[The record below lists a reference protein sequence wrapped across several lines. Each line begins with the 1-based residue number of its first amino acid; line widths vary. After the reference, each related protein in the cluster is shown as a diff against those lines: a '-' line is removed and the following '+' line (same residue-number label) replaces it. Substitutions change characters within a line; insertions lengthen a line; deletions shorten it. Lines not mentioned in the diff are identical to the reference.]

1 MQVDAGYIKAT
12 IDHQL
17 RQTNSVNELN
27 HEETVKVQERI
38 GRKNR
43 LRSCRS
49 ISESDLSNHSYSCR
63 RRRISFCISNSDDDN
78 DIEDDPI
85 LKLEPFHDSEVFIDQ
100 SHHKLPER
108 IESKS
113 KNRFSTLTTTTVE
126 STFTNKL
133 HLSLSTICKDD
144 VISNH
149 DDVIANINHCYSSEI
164 DLGQGQ
170 DAESVFL

>member
-1 MQVDAGYIKAT
+1 MSIGDHDEISPGTRYI
-12 IDHQL
+12 
-17 RQTNSVNELN
+17 
-27 HEETVKVQERI
+27 TVF
-38 GRKNR
+38 
-43 LRSCRS
+43 S
-49 ISESDLSNHSYSCR
+49 
-63 RRRISFCISNSDDDN
+63 
-78 DIEDDPI
+78 
-85 LKLEPFHDSEVFIDQ
+85 
-100 SHHKLPER
+100 R

>member
-1 MQVDAGYIKAT
+1 MSLGDHNEISPGTQYIT
-12 IDHQL
+12 FF
-17 RQTNSVNELN
+17 S
-27 HEETVKVQERI
+27 
-38 GRKNR
+38 
-43 LRSCRS
+43 
-49 ISESDLSNHSYSCR
+49 
-63 RRRISFCISNSDDDN
+63 
-78 DIEDDPI
+78 
-85 LKLEPFHDSEVFIDQ
+85 
-100 SHHKLPER
+100 R

-133 HLSLSTICKDD
+133 HLSLSTLCKDD

-149 DDVIANINHCYSSEI
+149 DDVIANINHCYSSEK